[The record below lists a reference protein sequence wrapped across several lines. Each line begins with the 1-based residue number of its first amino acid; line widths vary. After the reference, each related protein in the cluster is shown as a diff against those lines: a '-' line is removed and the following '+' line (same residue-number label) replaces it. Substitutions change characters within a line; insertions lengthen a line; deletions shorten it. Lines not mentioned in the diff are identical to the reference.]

1 MNLKDSTLFSLI
13 HDYLQIYLPK
23 QRNLSPN
30 TIKSYR
36 TVLTMFVDFVKLQK
50 RIPLQDVT
58 FEMLTNETISAFLDW
73 IENDKGCS
81 VSTRNNRFASIR
93 AFVKYAS
100 NRDIAVVATLKDIK
114 KVPVKKHDK
123 AEVIEYMSMD
133 AISAIVDRPDIST
146 PMGIRDRMFLILMY
160 DLGARISEVLGIKL
174 LDLRFGKT
182 PTISVLGKGGKYRI
196 VPIMETTA
204 KYLQEYMM
212 LFHKDAPLLSEQS
225 LFYTSTHGELHP
237 LSDRRI
243 RYMLD
248 DYGANARRVCIEVP
262 KNVYPHMFRHSRA
275 MHLYQNGMDLTLISQ
290 WLGHAHLETTKIY
303 AHADTEHKRMAIAA
317 ATPENNPLFA
327 KLNPERFTISDEDTL
342 KRLVGLSV

>member
-1 MNLKDSTLFSLI
+1 MNLKESTLWGLI

-23 QRNLSPN
+23 QRNLSKH

-36 TVLTMFVDFVKLQK
+36 TALTLLVDFVKVQK
-50 RIPLQDVT
+50 RIPLQDAT

-73 IENDKGCS
+73 LENDKGCS
-81 VSTRNNRFASIR
+81 ISTRNNRFASIR
-93 AFVKYAS
+93 AFIKYAS

-114 KVPVKKHDK
+114 KVAVKKPDK

-133 AISAIVDRPDIST
+133 AISAIVDQPDIST
-146 PMGIRDRMFLILMY
+146 LMGVRDRMFLILMY
-160 DLGARISEVLGIKL
+160 DLGARISEVLGVKL
-174 LDLRFGKT
+174 SDLRFGRT
-182 PTISVLGKGGKYRI
+182 PTIGVLGKNGKYRV

-204 KYLQEYMM
+204 RYLQEYMM
-212 LFHKDAPLLSEQS
+212 HFHKDAPLLSEQT
-225 LFYTSTHGELHP
+225 LFYTATHGEIHP

-248 DYGANARRVCIEVP
+248 DYGAKARKVCIEVP
-262 KNVYPHMFRHSRA
+262 ENVYPHMFRHSRA

-327 KLNPERFTISDEDTL
+327 KLNPERFTITDEDTL
-342 KRLVGLSV
+342 KRLVGLSG